1 MYSLLILFIY
11 CDINIFRYFNIVHRG
26 SMKNKY
32 NLELYKL
39 KAELCKTLAEPRR
52 LIIIQEL
59 RDGEKSVSDLQAAMD
74 MPQSLVS
81 HHLAVLKDK
90 GVVQARRDGTNIY
103 YSLTNRKICEA
114 CDIMHEVFLQQM
126 KKSNELAKELIG

>member
-1 MYSLLILFIY
+1 
-11 CDINIFRYFNIVHRG
+11 
-26 SMKNKY
+26 MKTKY

-74 MPQSLVS
+74 MPQPLVS

-103 YSLTNRKICEA
+103 YRLTNRQICEA

-126 KKSNELAKELIG
+126 KKSHELAKELIG

>member
-1 MYSLLILFIY
+1 
-11 CDINIFRYFNIVHRG
+11 
-26 SMKNKY
+26 MKTKY

-74 MPQSLVS
+74 IPQS
-81 HHLAVLKDK
+81 
-90 GVVQARRDGTNIY
+90 
-103 YSLTNRKICEA
+103 A
-114 CDIMHEVFLQQM
+114 CFT
-126 KKSNELAKELIG
+126 SPGCS